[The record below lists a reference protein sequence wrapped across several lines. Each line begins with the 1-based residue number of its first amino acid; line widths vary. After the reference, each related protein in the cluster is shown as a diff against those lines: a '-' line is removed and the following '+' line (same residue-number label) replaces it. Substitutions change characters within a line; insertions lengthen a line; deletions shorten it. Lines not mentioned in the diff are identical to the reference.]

1 MEVLQKDA
9 AGKMTRSI
17 ESFRKELG
25 KVRTGRA
32 SFSLLDGI
40 KVDYYGTPT
49 PLQQVGTLSVPES
62 RLITV
67 TPWDAK
73 MIGPIEKAI
82 QAGGLGL
89 NPSSDGKVVR
99 IPIPPLTEE
108 RRKELVAGE
117 EDGRDARVSVQYPPG
132 GDRGIKRE
140 GKKKAISEDDEARP
154 EGSEGDRILHQEDRR
169 HPGAKEQ
176 ESEIEGPSGASVSST
191 TASGRRNEP
200 WPYVSPMN
208 APPADLPDT
217 CPPIHR

>member
-1 MEVLQKDA
+1 MEALLKDVT
-9 AGKMTRSI
+9 GKMTRSI

-40 KVDYYGTPT
+40 KADYYGTPT

-89 NPSSDGKVVR
+89 NPTNDGKVVR

-108 RRKELVAGE
+108 RRKELVKLVKKMAE
-117 EDGRDARVSVQYPPG
+117 DARIAV
-132 GDRGIKRE
+132 RNIRREAIERIKE
-140 GKKKAISEDDEARP
+140 KEKKKEISEDGMKRGQE
-154 EGSEGDRILHQEDRR
+154 RIQKETDAFIKKIDGILKS
-169 HPGAKEQ
+169 KEQ
-176 ESEIEGPSGASVSST
+176 EIMEV
-191 TASGRRNEP
+191 
-200 WPYVSPMN
+200 
-208 APPADLPDT
+208 
-217 CPPIHR
+217 

>member
-1 MEVLQKDA
+1 MEALQKDA
-9 AGKMTRSI
+9 AGKMTRTI

-49 PLQQVGTLSVPES
+49 PLQQVATLSAPES

-82 QAGGLGL
+82 QASGLGL
-89 NPSSDGKVVR
+89 NPSSDGKTVR

-108 RRKELVAGE
+108 RRKELVKLVKKMA
-117 EDGRDARVSVQYPPG
+117 EDSRVAV
-132 GDRGIKRE
+132 RNIRREAIERIKE
-140 GKKKAISEDDEARP
+140 KEKKKEISEDEMKRGQ
-154 EGSEGDRILHQEDRR
+154 ERIQKETDAFIKKIDDILK
-169 HPGAKEQ
+169 AKEQ
-176 ESEIEGPSGASVSST
+176 EILEV
-191 TASGRRNEP
+191 
-200 WPYVSPMN
+200 
-208 APPADLPDT
+208 
-217 CPPIHR
+217 

>member
-1 MEVLQKDA
+1 VEELFKDVSA
-9 AGKMTRSI
+9 KMGRSL
-17 ESFRKELG
+17 EAFRKELS

-73 MIGPIEKAI
+73 MVGPIEKAI

-89 NPSSDGKVVR
+89 NPSNDGKVVR

-108 RRKELVAGE
+108 RRKDLVKVVRKMTE
-117 EDGRDARVSVQYPPG
+117 DARISV
-132 GDRGIKRE
+132 RNTRRE
-140 GKKKAISEDDEARP
+140 GIERIKEKEKKKEISEDMMKRWQDKVQKETDSFIQKIDE
-154 EGSEGDRILHQEDRR
+154 ILK
-169 HPGAKEQ
+169 AKEQ
-176 ESEIEGPSGASVSST
+176 EILEV
-191 TASGRRNEP
+191 
-200 WPYVSPMN
+200 
-208 APPADLPDT
+208 
-217 CPPIHR
+217 